1 MTGPASGLRVDWLG
15 RVDYAAGLELQAK
28 AVEARQSG
36 ASGDRLML
44 LEHPP
49 VVTLGRAAHESN
61 LLLSREAL
69 ASQGIAVHEVPR
81 GGDVTYHAPGQLVGY
96 LVADLHARGER
107 DLHFFL
113 RRMES
118 ALIEGLAGLGLRARS
133 VSGRTGVFMEAGAGE
148 QGFPER
154 KIASIGVGVRRWV
167 TFHGFALNVDPDLSW
182 FRRIN
187 PCGLGAEV
195 MTSMRAL
202 GVEEVDV
209 TQLRTQLAAEVA
221 DLFGRRLGAL

>member
-167 TFHGFALNVDPDLSW
+167 TFHGFALNVTVALSG
-182 FRRIN
+182 FDTIV
-187 PCGLGAEV
+187 PCGLKDV
-195 MTSMRAL
+195 RMTSVAEEL
-202 GVEEVDV
+202 GRGPLGLDAQVRREIAGSFA
-209 TQLRTQLAAEVA
+209 R
-221 DLFGRRLGAL
+221 LFA